1 MKVLIFANSSLF
13 IKIVSGLLSHAQLS
27 GIIIPDVVNHD
38 LLRTIE
44 YAADQQIPLLKVS
57 AADLQESTA
66 VASWIAATGCTSA
79 MVLTFP
85 FKIPAHIL
93 NIPEKGIF
101 NVHYSKLPSY
111 KGADPLFWQ
120 LKNGEKQVALTVHQM
135 TEKFDDGPIIFS
147 GELALLPGENYGLV
161 KTRLTMLLQHN
172 LENIFQNISSGKYIE
187 ANPLLKTS
195 YYKRPQADE
204 LTINWEK
211 QSAEEIENLVNA
223 TNPIYNGATTS
234 LNGLLIRVLEV
245 SGVDGGF
252 EPGTIMPGTIFHID
266 PHHGPMVLTADKQ
279 LILLNVIET
288 ESGVF
293 SGKKFCAMGLKQGDR
308 FLNLN

>member
-1 MKVLIFANSSLF
+1 MKVLVFTNSSLF
-13 IKIVSGLLSHAQLS
+13 VKIASGLLSHAQLA
-27 GIIIPDVVNHD
+27 GIIIPDMLNHD
-38 LLRTIE
+38 LLSTIE

-57 AADLQESTA
+57 AADLQENTA
-66 VASWIAATGCTSA
+66 VASWIAATNCSTA

-85 FKIPAHIL
+85 FKIPAPIL
-93 NIPEKGIF
+93 NIPEKGF
-101 NVHYSKLPSY
+101 YNVHYSKLPSY

-120 LKNGEKQVALTVHQM
+120 LKNGEQQVALTVHRM

-147 GELALLPGENYGLV
+147 QGLALLPGENYGLA

-172 LENIFQNISSGKYIE
+172 LENILQNISSGKYIE
-187 ANPLLKTS
+187 VSPLLKTS

-211 QSAEEIENLVNA
+211 QSAQEIENLVNA
-223 TNPIYNGATTS
+223 TNPMYNGATTY

-252 EPGTIMPGTIFHID
+252 DPGTIMPGTIFHID

-293 SGKKFCAMGLKQGDR
+293 SGKKFCAMGLKLGDR